1 MEIALFDTIWLFNQ
15 TVNRAQKWFNSIFNS
30 KWILKYSFN
39 QKNHSKASQKYSIQ
53 YSIQEFGGK
62 WFKMP
67 SGPEYVL
74 SAQN

>member
-1 MEIALFDTIWLFNQ
+1 MIQFNIQFKINSEIFIQST
-15 TVNRAQKWFNSIFNS
+15 NSFTTCQQN
-30 KWILKYSFN
+30 
-39 QKNHSKASQKYSIQ
+39 SIQ